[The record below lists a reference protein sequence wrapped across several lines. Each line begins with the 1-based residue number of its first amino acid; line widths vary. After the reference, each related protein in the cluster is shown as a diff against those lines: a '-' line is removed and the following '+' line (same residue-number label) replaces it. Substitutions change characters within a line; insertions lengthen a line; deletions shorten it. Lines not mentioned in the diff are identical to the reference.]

1 MSMCL
6 VHSRDTIQTLS
17 DKDHVYCLMLEEMS
31 VREHLQFNEKFGCS
45 ESFVDV
51 GSLGRTSRFANHAL
65 VFMLCGLPKT
75 STT

>member
-1 MSMCL
+1 MPLYL

-31 VREHLQFNEKFGCS
+31 VRQHMQFNEKFGCF
-45 ESFVDV
+45 ESFVDA
-51 GSLGRTSRFANHAL
+51 GSHGRTSRFANHAL